1 MSDLIGQQVG
11 RYQVLELLGEG
22 GMATVYKAHD
32 PRLERDVA
40 IKVIRRDAFPPED
53 LDMLLKRFEREAK
66 ALGKLSHPNIVGVID
81 YGEHEGSPYL
91 VMVYVGGGTLKDRLG
106 YPLPPMKWRDAVR
119 LLLPIARALEY
130 VHERGIINRDVKP
143 SNILMTEDGQPLL
156 SDFGLAKLFEKDKES
171 TSITGTGMG
180 IGTPDYMAPEQG
192 LGAAT
197 PQTDV
202 YALGVMFFEL
212 VTGRRPYEADTPIAV
227 LLKHTSDPLPRPR
240 ALAPDLPL
248 EAEQVIL
255 RAMAKKPED
264 RYLTMSDL
272 AAALERLAQ
281 VAGPAETGPRARPW
295 LWVGVVGLA
304 AVAGCVILAGGG
316 WLALRGLGV
325 GVLDA
330 TATTQPM
337 AVATAPTPS
346 ALPPSTAAATEPP
359 PPTLAPTLAATIPAT
374 EAPAGLPAS
383 DKDGM
388 PQVFVPAG
396 KFVMGPRN
404 EVVEVA
410 AFWIDQTEVTNAQY
424 ARCVAA
430 GICEPPAGAG
440 SQTRKFYFQNAEYD
454 AYPVVFV
461 AFDDAQTYCNWV
473 GRRLPTGTEWE
484 KAARGTD
491 GWMYPWGD
499 AAPDGTR
506 ANYGHQVGD
515 STPVGIHPDGASPFG
530 VLDLAG
536 NVAEWVDEEMD
547 GGYRVSRGGSWT
559 SEANAISA
567 VVRYGVT
574 PTRHFADYGFRC
586 ATRTAPAGVSEP
598 PAAGTVTAAFA
609 AGPNFSN
616 FRACDRPCT
625 EAGAQIV
632 SVFPEKTTSI
642 YVGWDYAGMQPEMP
656 YTRIWS
662 HGGVEW
668 VRYYCL
674 WRGPEQGTFSIRLW
688 DNEGLR
694 SGVWTLS
701 ISLDTVHDF
710 TFNVPIE
717 GVFDLFTPAGQLACP
732 DFR

>member
-1 MSDLIGQQVG
+1 
-11 RYQVLELLGEG
+11 
-22 GMATVYKAHD
+22 
-32 PRLERDVA
+32 
-40 IKVIRRDAFPPED
+40 
-53 LDMLLKRFEREAK
+53 
-66 ALGKLSHPNIVGVID
+66 
-81 YGEHEGSPYL
+81 
-91 VMVYVGGGTLKDRLG
+91 
-106 YPLPPMKWRDAVR
+106 
-119 LLLPIARALEY
+119 
-130 VHERGIINRDVKP
+130 
-143 SNILMTEDGQPLL
+143 
-156 SDFGLAKLFEKDKES
+156 
-171 TSITGTGMG
+171 
-180 IGTPDYMAPEQG
+180 
-192 LGAAT
+192 
-197 PQTDV
+197 
-202 YALGVMFFEL
+202 
-212 VTGRRPYEADTPIAV
+212 
-227 LLKHTSDPLPRPR
+227 
-240 ALAPDLPL
+240 
-248 EAEQVIL
+248 
-255 RAMAKKPED
+255 MAKKPED

-281 VAGPAETGPRARPW
+281 VAGPVSAGPRARPW
-295 LWVGVVGLA
+295 LWVGAVGLA

-325 GVLDA
+325 GVLGA
-330 TATTQPM
+330 TATAQLM
-337 AVATAPTPS
+337 AAATAPTPS

-359 PPTLAPTLAATIPAT
+359 PPTLAPTLAATIAAT
-374 EAPAGLPAS
+374 EAPAGLPVS
-383 DKDGM
+383 EKDGM

-454 AYPVVFV
+454 AYPVVYV

-515 STPVGIHPDGASPFG
+515 STAVGSYPAGASPYG

-632 SVFPEKTTSI
+632 NVFPEKTTSI